1 MSESKIKNKVGRPK
15 FVIDYVLVED
25 LASIMCTIEE
35 IASILG
41 CSRDTLQVDKEF
53 SYIYKKGLDSA
64 KASLRRKQYKLA
76 DTNPAMAIF
85 LGKNYL
91 NQSDR
96 QEITTT
102 EKPIIVDNIPNDKTN

>member
-1 MSESKIKNKVGRPK
+1 MTTKKKVGRPK
-15 FVIDYVLVED
+15 FIIDYKVVEK

-35 IASILG
+35 IASYLG
-41 CSRDTLQVDKEF
+41 CHRDTLHQDKEF
-53 SYIYKKGLDSA
+53 TDVYKKGLDNGRM
-64 KASLRRKQYKLA
+64 SLRRTQYRLSEK
-76 DTNPAMAIF
+76 NVAMAIF